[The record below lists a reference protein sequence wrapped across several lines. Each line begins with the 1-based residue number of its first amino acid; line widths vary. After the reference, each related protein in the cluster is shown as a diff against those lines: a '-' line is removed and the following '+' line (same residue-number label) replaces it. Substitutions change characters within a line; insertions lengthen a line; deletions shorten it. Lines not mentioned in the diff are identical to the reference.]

1 MHARRATSLVAAL
14 LVAVLPA
21 LADTVVAPASL
32 RQGDP
37 LLAWIVTE
45 GPVTEGPVAEGT
57 AAEGEGASGV
67 REARLVNAAGKTV
80 SIARCFDA
88 AAALE
93 GASAPLATEPLAP
106 EPPAAAGT
114 QSTRRLL
121 GALMALPPDLPP
133 GAYRLVVGTRAGARE
148 GAREIAA
155 FAPIAVEAR
164 AFAIETIALDQA
176 NAAIRTVPSKRKD
189 EEARVLFALLKRV
202 DDSAVYAGGSP
213 FLFPVEGGWKSAGF
227 GDVRRYRYPDGSSD
241 RSVHAGIDWAV
252 VAGTPVRACAR
263 GRVVLAA
270 DREVT
275 GKTLVVEHLPGLYSL
290 YFHLS
295 AIEVKQGD
303 IVERGAPIAL
313 SGSTG
318 MSTGPHLHWELR
330 AKGDA
335 VDPEYWLNAA
345 LLDKSAIA
353 TIITGLIEGR

>member
-1 MHARRATSLVAAL
+1 MHARRATSLAAAL

-21 LADTVVAPASL
+21 LADSVVAPASL

-37 LLAWIVTE
+37 LLAWIITD
-45 GPVTEGPVAEGT
+45 
-57 AAEGEGASGV
+57 GEGAQGV
-67 REARLVNAAGKTV
+67 CEARLENAAGKTV

-88 AAALE
+88 AAAIE
-93 GASAPLATEPLAP
+93 GASAPLASRPLAP
-106 EPPAAAGT
+106 EPPAEAGT
-114 QSTRRLL
+114 RSTRRLL
-121 GALMALPPDLPP
+121 GVLMALPPDLPP
-133 GAYRLVVGTRAGARE
+133 GAYRLVVGSRAGALE
-148 GAREIAA
+148 GARQSAA

-164 AFAIETIALDQA
+164 AFALETIALDQA
-176 NAAIRTVPSKRKD
+176 NAAIRTQPSKRKD

-252 VAGTPVRACAR
+252 VAGTPVRACAT

-295 AIEVKQGD
+295 AIEVAEGAL
-303 IVERGAPIAL
+303 VERGARIAL

-335 VDPEYWLNAA
+335 VDPEYWLKAA
-345 LLDKSAIA
+345 LLDKDAVTAIMH
-353 TIITGLIEGR
+353 GLIEGR